1 MYPLLWLL
9 IYALLCAACDV
20 SNGHS
25 VLTSRLEETTVREVT
40 LLLTDSTTEAPE
52 RPTRGSSA
60 AKPLC
65 YCQFHSGPP
74 YGPDMTM
81 SSQTTM
87 SRDLPSTSPID
98 GEQETQITPRLTQQT
113 ASSATFGSSS
123 DETTTSPITA
133 PGDKMT
139 DPPPTDRTT
148 DMDSGSS
155 ASNPASA
162 ENTSPLET
170 RTTMAANGNKPASDV
185 TETLVDAASTS
196 EIEWKGKASSVTT
209 TSTKQPP
216 PTTLMRSTTSSS
228 EEAVPSQNTEPEEGE
243 VQQWPIPF
251 GGARELLSHW
261 LQDCGVADWQFHND
275 AKSGWVCLEGKKD
288 FEASLDRLR
297 EMKRLHPKLEYSAVN
312 KLASIKLEVIDH
324 TSTRPRFVRL
334 YPSHAKKALGRSDDL
349 IDWIRLDLPN
359 IDVSRTQRA
368 LLTGLSSR
376 PNIHELNTWIRSR
389 LGSDCLL
396 VVASRIAHIS
406 SSRVLVFICT
416 LATANGLSVDKIE
429 KFLDGAAFGSE
440 VVSVLVEQGDSHIAA
455 SERRQDAAPLVALGS
470 SRLPPRWPRIV
481 SRWNRCLAEER
492 QKRQL
497 ETVHE

>member
-1 MYPLLWLL
+1 MPR
-9 IYALLCAACDV
+9 IAL
-20 SNGHS
+20 
-25 VLTSRLEETTVREVT
+25 
-40 LLLTDSTTEAPE
+40 
-52 RPTRGSSA
+52 
-60 AKPLC
+60 
-65 YCQFHSGPP
+65 
-74 YGPDMTM
+74 
-81 SSQTTM
+81 
-87 SRDLPSTSPID
+87 DLPTHLID
-98 GEQETQITPRLTQQT
+98 V
-113 ASSATFGSSS
+113 
-123 DETTTSPITA
+123 
-133 PGDKMT
+133 
-139 DPPPTDRTT
+139 
-148 DMDSGSS
+148 
-155 ASNPASA
+155 PAG
-162 ENTSPLET
+162 L
-170 RTTMAANGNKPASDV
+170 
-185 TETLVDAASTS
+185 
-196 EIEWKGKASSVTT
+196 
-209 TSTKQPP
+209 
-216 PTTLMRSTTSSS
+216 SS
-228 EEAVPSQNTEPEEGE
+228 ERYYVPIYN
-243 VQQWPIPF
+243 IPF

-324 TSTRPRFVRL
+324 TSTRP
-334 YPSHAKKALGRSDDL
+334 
-349 IDWIRLDLPN
+349 
-359 IDVSRTQRA
+359 RTQRA

>member
-1 MYPLLWLL
+1 MPR
-9 IYALLCAACDV
+9 IAL
-20 SNGHS
+20 
-25 VLTSRLEETTVREVT
+25 
-40 LLLTDSTTEAPE
+40 
-52 RPTRGSSA
+52 
-60 AKPLC
+60 
-65 YCQFHSGPP
+65 
-74 YGPDMTM
+74 
-81 SSQTTM
+81 
-87 SRDLPSTSPID
+87 DLPTHLID
-98 GEQETQITPRLTQQT
+98 V
-113 ASSATFGSSS
+113 
-123 DETTTSPITA
+123 
-133 PGDKMT
+133 
-139 DPPPTDRTT
+139 
-148 DMDSGSS
+148 
-155 ASNPASA
+155 PAG
-162 ENTSPLET
+162 L
-170 RTTMAANGNKPASDV
+170 
-185 TETLVDAASTS
+185 
-196 EIEWKGKASSVTT
+196 
-209 TSTKQPP
+209 
-216 PTTLMRSTTSSS
+216 SS
-228 EEAVPSQNTEPEEGE
+228 ERYYVPIYN
-243 VQQWPIPF
+243 IPF